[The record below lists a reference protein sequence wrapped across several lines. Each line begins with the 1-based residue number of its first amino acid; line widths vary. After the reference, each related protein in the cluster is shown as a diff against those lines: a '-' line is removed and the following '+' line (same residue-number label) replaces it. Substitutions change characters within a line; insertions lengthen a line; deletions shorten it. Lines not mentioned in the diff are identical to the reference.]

1 MNSTSTDEMGGA
13 TTSVGSSGDFS
24 AVSEDHVV
32 ATTYYDED
40 FPELNLSKFSATKN
54 TTTNNSTTTATTTS
68 PTTTTPKKEEKK
80 KQDLRWTELII
91 DKEHDYMYSDIGHKQ
106 SSRLLFETDAFE
118 HIPRQCRWILWDKL
132 SRVRSHASQLPPH
145 LYDLFLKDAYQ
156 HVNVSIS
163 SDATTTTTID
173 HDNGSNMLPFDEW
186 TCINYNNSENN
197 GHSSEEVKNVRQI
210 LLDIPRTCDEKNF
223 MFDHSKD
230 QAKQS
235 MFHILYSLSK
245 YYPSVGYCQGMSYI
259 CAELLSVMETEEDS
273 FLMFLTLMDR
283 YELHQLY
290 LPGFPKLQQI
300 RFVFDRLFKK
310 RDQRLFLHLERLGV
324 TSDLYLTKWY
334 LSLFCVSFPQEF
346 VLRLWDAFLFKGW
359 IVMHQLVFSMLNF
372 FRRDLLACR
381 DMDRA
386 IDIIHND
393 LSKFVS
399 SLDNRQK
406 VFYMSRGM
414 FTEQD
419 MSRFER
425 EYEQEE
431 ADRLRRIK
439 EQEEAEVIKKMK
451 ESEKTEPDCATPPDT
466 PKENVANTIAQHIE
480 PVASNV

>member
-1 MNSTSTDEMGGA
+1 M
-13 TTSVGSSGDFS
+13 
-24 AVSEDHVV
+24 
-32 ATTYYDED
+32 
-40 FPELNLSKFSATKN
+40 
-54 TTTNNSTTTATTTS
+54 
-68 PTTTTPKKEEKK
+68 
-80 KQDLRWTELII
+80 
-91 DKEHDYMYSDIGHKQ
+91 
-106 SSRLLFETDAFE
+106 LF
-118 HIPRQCRWILWDKL
+118 
-132 SRVRSHASQLPPH
+132 RS
-145 LYDLFLKDAYQ
+145 
-156 HVNVSIS
+156 
-163 SDATTTTTID
+163 
-173 HDNGSNMLPFDEW
+173 
-186 TCINYNNSENN
+186 
-197 GHSSEEVKNVRQI
+197 
-210 LLDIPRTCDEKNF
+210 
-223 MFDHSKD
+223 
-230 QAKQS
+230 
-235 MFHILYSLSK
+235 
-245 YYPSVGYCQGMSYI
+245 
-259 CAELLSVMETEEDS
+259 
-273 FLMFLTLMDR
+273 LMFLTLMDR

-451 ESEKTEPDCATPPDT
+451 ESEKTEPDCVTPPDT